1 MNNRAWN
8 MLRSQFKPD
17 GKGRFKTTDAMTIAK
32 QLVEENDALH
42 KIIDA
47 YEEDESYIPKR
58 VYDLW
63 DKYHHQLNG
72 KKNYHTT
79 M

>member
-58 VYDLW
+58 VYDLST
-63 DKYHHQLNG
+63 
-72 KKNYHTT
+72 KKV
-79 M
+79 